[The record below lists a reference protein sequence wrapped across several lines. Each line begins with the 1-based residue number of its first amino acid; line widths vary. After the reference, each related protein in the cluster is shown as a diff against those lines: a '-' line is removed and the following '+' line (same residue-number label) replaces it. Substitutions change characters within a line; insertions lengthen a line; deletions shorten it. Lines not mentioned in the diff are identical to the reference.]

1 VQSLLRLA
9 TWTFFCFSVSFAGA
23 AAILLAL
30 GSLDAAIEV
39 FSWAQQCALFCGAC
53 FGLLTIMDIDQR
65 VQRLEDRGATNPE
78 PDEPDVR

>member
-1 VQSLLRLA
+1 MQSLLRLA

-30 GSLDAAIEV
+30 GSIETAVEV

-53 FGLLTIMDIDQR
+53 FGLLTVMDIDQR
-65 VQRLEDRGATNPE
+65 VQRLEDRPAGRTDGE
-78 PDEPDVR
+78 DTSST